1 MKVCVTPA
9 IALSV
14 SIGYIIDAMLI
25 PEGGV
30 PEWATAVTIAGLAAI
45 MTGPILRG
53 YDRKN
58 RDREANAESGGERE
72 PPITRDLRTWFCG
85 GPVTVAVL
93 LQKEPVNEA
102 LYSSHWYCHCHCEQC
117 VWARQI

>member
-30 PEWATAVTIAGLAAI
+30 PEWATAVTIAGLGAL

-53 YDRKN
+53 YDRKD
-58 RDREANAESGGERE
+58 RDREASVEQGG
-72 PPITRDLRTWFCG
+72 DCL
-85 GPVTVAVL
+85 
-93 LQKEPVNEA
+93 
-102 LYSSHWYCHCHCEQC
+102 
-117 VWARQI
+117 